1 MNTNLFKILFLLCG
15 LLMFQAWIVSQH
27 SRYFGSNFEFAKSF
41 ERKETQSALNTF
53 NDVEDDNGNK
63 SISNQF
69 GETMWRYV
77 EWMPDIIEDKF
88 FQVSIV
94 RKNTMVI
101 GGNTQIDKDVKMES
115 IIDFLMYV
123 PRAFQVGMFSPMPQ
137 FWSGEGSSPAM
148 TMARKILGAATLFF
162 YFCLVGL
169 FLGAYRFWR
178 SPAFWAIAVVCLSGI
193 LLYSFTHPNVGT
205 LIRYRYGFYM
215 LLVAFGAATIADGLL
230 SRVKHK

>member
-1 MNTNLFKILFLLCG
+1 MYLILCMVVGQARSDVVLLCCFVCLSITVFDKLCFCFFFFKRKTAYEILYG
-15 LLMFQAWIVSQH
+15 LV
-27 SRYFGSNFEFAKSF
+27 GSGMCI
-41 ERKETQSALNTF
+41 R
-53 NDVEDDNGNK
+53 D
-63 SISNQF
+63 
-69 GETMWRYV
+69 R
-77 EWMPDIIEDKF
+77 
-88 FQVSIV
+88 
-94 RKNTMVI
+94 VI

-115 IIDFLMYV
+115 IIDFWMYV

-215 LLVAFGAATIADGLL
+215 LLVAFGAATIPDGLL